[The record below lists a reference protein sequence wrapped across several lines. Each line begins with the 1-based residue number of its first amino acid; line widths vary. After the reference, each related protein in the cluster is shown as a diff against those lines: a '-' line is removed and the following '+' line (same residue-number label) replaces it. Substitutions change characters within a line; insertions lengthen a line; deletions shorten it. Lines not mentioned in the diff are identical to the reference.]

1 MTLRDET
8 IQLAAGG
15 TGPRV
20 GVLALQGNFREH
32 AKVLGSLGAQV
43 VLVRRAEDFEGIAG
57 IVLPGGESSAIDKLA
72 RAFGVFEPLK
82 QRITAGLP
90 VYGTCAGMILLADTI
105 LDAAPGQQTFGGLD
119 VVVRRNAFGA
129 QNQSFETELDV
140 PVLPGGPV
148 HATFIRGPVVESVGP
163 QAEAL
168 ATLNDG
174 RVVAVRQGALLA
186 TSFHPEMNGEPR
198 FHDYFLNRIITSGR

>member
-43 VLVRRAEDFEGIAG
+43 VLVRRAEDLEGIAG

-186 TSFHPEMNGEPR
+186 TSFHPEMNGEDR
-198 FHDYFLNRIITSGR
+198 FHDYFLRELVARAQ